1 MGSSSDGLKVKKTIA
16 AWNRPLQVNFKDLFK
31 SLAKIGVHATTGG
44 WEKVAVSAIDAGA
57 ALGFGT
63 DKGQVAWLLIYRS
76 LSNAIYDLVIENNM
90 LLDNVDDVCDQ
101 IDFSL
106 EDEEL
111 LITEDFFLNPKSL
124 SIVETIQQPFY
135 QWITANGLNSSQAN
149 AIVHR
154 LPSYFVFALHKE
166 WARKP
171 DEYKILQDSLKTPFS
186 EASKREQGWELYSSY
201 LNKVVNEPMLSET
214 FSLKQIYVPLRGYIE
229 CTVDENEEV
238 SEISDETN
246 EVIKT
251 VINIEKDL
259 MRWID
264 NPNKKD
270 ALRIISGGPGSGK
283 STFAKIFAAKL
294 AVEKHIPTL
303 FIPLHQLMI
312 QRDLEDAIQGYIK
325 ATGMLHHNPLD
336 SDLGNS
342 RLVII
347 FDGLDELSK
356 QGASSAE
363 VASRFIEEVEIKLR
377 LLNMHS
383 TRLQVIITGR
393 ELSIQENKHRLRK
406 ENQIIHALPY
416 FVSNM
421 EVKNYDDPHGILSE
435 DQRELWWKLYGNVTG
450 ATYEG
455 LPKELNVKKLDEI
468 TAQPLLNYLIA
479 LSYNREEVDFSITSN
494 LNVIYNDLLKAVYER
509 GWSDNQHPSVIG
521 ITEKHF
527 IRILEAIAVSVWH
540 NTGRTTKIADVE
552 KYCVD
557 NGLKSLL
564 DKFQEGAS
572 LGLTRL
578 LTAFYFRQSRD
589 LAVSEKTFEFT
600 HKSFVEYLVAR
611 RVISVLCTIQKRIE
625 EREEDPDEGM
635 DERDALV
642 RWIELCGKTKFD
654 QYLYDFVLNE
664 LKMYDVKK
672 LTQLQNTLSQ
682 LFNYALKHGS
692 PIDRIVPRMDFRD
705 ELKQVCNA
713 EKALLIILNMCADLT
728 KTMVF
733 IHAPADNSF
742 GTWLLKVREQRM
754 GSKNDIIMNSLSY
767 LSLENNYLEMQD
779 MYGAKM
785 NNAILDNASLIGTT
799 LAHADLKNAKLNNAK
814 LTNAILQGAN
824 LNGAELKYARIRW
837 ANINNAKLIMV
848 NLEGANLQWAR
859 LEKSRLI
866 KANLSKA
873 DLSGANLQRAILKRA
888 ILERARLKRSNLT
901 GADLSGADLTRADL
915 TEADLMGAYLIKSN
929 LEEADLRGANIRR
942 VNLTGANLR
951 GADIRG
957 VDLTRADLT
966 GADLMEAH
974 LMKSNLEEVN
984 LRGANLRGANLIG
997 ANLRGADLEG
1007 ADLEG
1012 ADLEGAN
1019 LTGTILLEV

>member
-1 MGSSSDGLKVKKTIA
+1 MGNSVEGLKVKKTIA
-16 AWNRPLQVNFKDLFK
+16 SWNKPLKVDFKDLFK
-31 SLAKIGVHATTGG
+31 SLAKIGVHATTGA
-44 WEKVAVSAIDAGA
+44 WDKAAVSAIDAGA

-76 LSNAIYDLVIENNM
+76 LSNAVYDLVIENNV
-90 LLDNVDDVCDQ
+90 LLDHVDDVCNQ

-124 SIVETIQQPFY
+124 SIVEVIQHPFY
-135 QWITANGLNSSQAN
+135 QWLTANGLNSSQAN

-154 LPSYFVFALHKE
+154 LPSYFVFALHEE

-171 DEYKILQDSLKTPFS
+171 DEYKVLQDSLKTPFS
-186 EASKREQGWELYSSY
+186 EASKREKGWELYSSH

-214 FSLKQIYVPLRGYIE
+214 FSVEQIYVPLRGYIE
-229 CTVDENEEV
+229 CTVDEDEEV
-238 SEISDETN
+238 SELNDETN

-251 VINIEKDL
+251 VIDIETDL

-336 SDLGNS
+336 LDLGNS
-342 RLVII
+342 RLVIV

-363 VASRFIEEVEIKLR
+363 VASRFIEEIEIKLR

-383 TRLQVIITGR
+383 ARLQIIITGR
-393 ELSIQENKHRLRK
+393 ELSVQENKHRFRK
-406 ENQIIHALPY
+406 ENQIIHVLPY

-421 EVKNYDDPHGILSE
+421 EVENYDDPHGILAE

-455 LPKELNVKKLDEI
+455 LPEELKMKKLDEL

-494 LNVIYNDLLKAVYER
+494 LNEIYKDLLKAVYER

-521 ITEKHF
+521 ITEKYF

-552 KYCVD
+552 KYCVE

-578 LTAFYFRQSRD
+578 LTAFYFRQSRG
-589 LAVSEKTFEFT
+589 LAGLEKTFEFT

-611 RVISVLCTIQKRIE
+611 RIISVLCTIQKRME

-642 RWIELCGKTKFD
+642 RWIELCGKTEFD

-664 LKMYDVKK
+664 LKMHDVKK
-672 LTQLQNTLSQ
+672 LTQLQNTLTR
-682 LFNYALKHGS
+682 LFNYILKHGS

-705 ELKQVCNA
+705 ELKQVCHA
-713 EKALLIILNMCADLT
+713 EKALLIILNMCAQLT
-728 KTMVF
+728 QTVVS
-733 IHAPADNSF
+733 IQTPVENAF

-754 GSKNDIIMNSLSY
+754 GRKNDIIMNCLSH
-767 LSLENNYLEMQD
+767 LNLENNYFEMQD
-779 MYGAKM
+779 MYRAKM
-785 NNAILDNASLIGTT
+785 SYAILDNASLIGTM
-799 LAHADLKNAKLNNAK
+799 LATANLRHAKLNRATLNG
-814 LTNAILQGAN
+814 AILTGAN
-824 LNGAELKYARIRW
+824 LTHAEMKGASLKNVRAK
-837 ANINNAKLIMV
+837 NAVLV
-848 NLEGANLQWAR
+848 RGDLESANLERAR
-859 LEKSRLI
+859 FENTRLN
-866 KANLSKA
+866 KANLSNTNLRRATFQGAKLLEA
-873 DLSGANLQRAILKRA
+873 NLAGANLTETNLSGTNLRKA
-888 ILERARLKRSNLT
+888 ILERACLRRARLC
-901 GADLSGADLTRADL
+901 
-915 TEADLMGAYLIKSN
+915 E
-929 LEEADLRGANIRR
+929 
-942 VNLTGANLR
+942 
-951 GADIRG
+951 
-957 VDLTRADLT
+957 ADLT
-966 GADLMEAH
+966 GADLT
-974 LMKSNLEEVN
+974 
-984 LRGANLRGANLIG
+984 
-997 ANLRGADLEG
+997 GADLTG
-1007 ADLEG
+1007 ADLTG
-1012 ADLEGAN
+1012 ADLAGAD
-1019 LTGTILLEV
+1019 LTGADLTGADLTGADLTGAILPETDLDKVSH